1 MHTLASV
8 RHLFMYATF
17 LPCSRAVANL
27 RRRVVCGGLGRVGPD
42 FLDLTA
48 IPTSA
53 RCDGHSDADNRS
65 PVGDGLLAITKA
77 GSGGVRGSLGRK
89 TSLTGAL
96 EGYAPL
102 TPAILTLSEP
112 KRSDLLVLLRR
123 SGIGFGGG
131 FVVLLK
137 VSGEHLLLRLEGVI
151 VADGRDRV
159 GRAGEDRGNVGVFLS
174 GVFLDGRG
182 RGLCVL
188 EGGAEIGLLAGEVS
202 LLLVESCIFC
212 VDGVSVVGIDLVP
225 LLKHEGGEIAAA
237 EINPNEAILHLGQ
250 TGAVGVDLG
259 DHAVAILCVHVS
271 GVGVIARGLLRD
283 VRGGERRPVLRRG
296 LLFRDRHEL
305 NQPGGRYIFTVGGL
319 DRFYPRKAAGGV
331 LRHRNRGGPL
341 IGGLFLLNDGV
352 GGQDH
357 ALGLSAL
364 RVLEAIPGLA
374 DKYDVRDL
382 DGRGEHVR
390 DAVSRSETVSVLA
403 YEVPNV
409 GAIGLTGKRGALD
422 IARRGFNGLRNGEP
436 AELVQ
441 LPGVLGG

>member
-1 MHTLASV
+1 M
-8 RHLFMYATF
+8 
-17 LPCSRAVANL
+17 
-27 RRRVVCGGLGRVGPD
+27 
-42 FLDLTA
+42 
-48 IPTSA
+48 
-53 RCDGHSDADNRS
+53 
-65 PVGDGLLAITKA
+65 
-77 GSGGVRGSLGRK
+77 
-89 TSLTGAL
+89 
-96 EGYAPL
+96 
-102 TPAILTLSEP
+102 
-112 KRSDLLVLLRR
+112 
-123 SGIGFGGG
+123 
-131 FVVLLK
+131 
-137 VSGEHLLLRLEGVI
+137 
-151 VADGRDRV
+151 
-159 GRAGEDRGNVGVFLS
+159 
-174 GVFLDGRG
+174 
-182 RGLCVL
+182 
-188 EGGAEIGLLAGEVS
+188 
-202 LLLVESCIFC
+202 LLVESRIFC

-271 GVGVIARGLLRD
+271 DVGVIARGLLRD

-331 LRHRNRGGPL
+331 LWHRNRGGPL
-341 IGGLFLLNDGV
+341 IGGLFRLNDGV

-409 GAIGLTGKRGALD
+409 GAIGPHGKTRRPRYSA
-422 IARRGFNGLRNGEP
+422 AR
-436 AELVQ
+436 V
-441 LPGVLGG
+441 

>member
-1 MHTLASV
+1 
-8 RHLFMYATF
+8 MYAAF
-17 LPCSRAVANL
+17 LPCGRTVANL

-42 FLDLTA
+42 FLDLSA

-53 RCDGHSDADNRS
+53 RCDGHSDADNRG
-65 PVGDGLLAITKA
+65 PVGDGLLTIAKA
-77 GSGGVRGSLGRK
+77 SSGGVRGSLGRK
-89 TSLTGAL
+89 TALTGAL

-123 SGIGFGGG
+123 SGIGFGGVG
-131 FVVLLK
+131 FVVLFK

-202 LLLVESCIFC
+202 LLLVESRIFC
-212 VDGVSVVGIDLVP
+212 VDGAAVVGIDLVP
-225 LLKHEGGEIAAA
+225 LLKHEGREIAAA
-237 EINPNEAILHLGQ
+237 EINPNKAILHLGQ
-250 TGAVGVDLG
+250 TSAVGVDLG
-259 DHAVAILCVHVS
+259 DHAVAILCAHVS

-283 VRGGERRPVLRRG
+283 VRGGERRPVLRRRG
-296 LLFRDRHEL
+296 LLFRDRLKL
-305 NQPGGRYIFTVGGL
+305 NQPGGRYVFTVGWL
-319 DRFYPRKAAGGV
+319 DRFHSRKAAGGV
-331 LRHRNRGGPL
+331 LWHRDRGGPL
-341 IGGLFLLNDGV
+341 ICGLFRLNDGV

-409 GAIGLTGKRGALD
+409 GTIGVTVERGALD
-422 IARRGFNGLRNGEP
+422 IARRGFDGLRNGEP